1 MAVVVTEIQALA
13 THGDLSGLER
23 DAVLLTA
30 EERRWARR
38 RVRTRGGRELVLALP
53 TGTLLRPGTVLW
65 VGDGAYVV
73 VEAAE
78 EPVLAITPR
87 SPAEA
92 VRIAFEV
99 GNRHFTL
106 AIDGDRL
113 LVPDDT
119 AMSVLL
125 TRMEVEWTRTRAVF
139 MPLGP
144 GHRHDR

>member
-1 MAVVVTEIQALA
+1 VAVVVTEIQALA

>member
-1 MAVVVTEIQALA
+1 
-13 THGDLSGLER
+13 
-23 DAVLLTA
+23 
-30 EERRWARR
+30 
-38 RVRTRGGRELVLALP
+38 
-53 TGTLLRPGTVLW
+53 VLW